1 MQIAKKL
8 FLKSPETISTT
19 LKVKKSK
26 KKKELRKKNSLLN
39 TDEQTKLSL
48 YQGSKKIRN
57 NQGRFQD
64 SVKRQ
69 IFKMEI
75 LLLLFFWLSLNF
87 LNIMLEVGWDFL
99 NSFLNF
105 YLFISFNCYLV
116 RFNTN
121 NKRHFLGY
129 RLTYV
134 SSFTTYIC
142 FSMFTKE
149 VGTTNNNEHRK
160 EFQVQKSAKIYS
172 IL

>member
-87 LNIMLEVGWDFL
+87 LNIMLEVG
-99 NSFLNF
+99 
-105 YLFISFNCYLV
+105 
-116 RFNTN
+116 
-121 NKRHFLGY
+121 
-129 RLTYV
+129 
-134 SSFTTYIC
+134 
-142 FSMFTKE
+142 
-149 VGTTNNNEHRK
+149 
-160 EFQVQKSAKIYS
+160 
-172 IL
+172 